1 MTCSDSLSRIPEI
14 SFTYVLLTFDARVM
28 SGDSWLFVFYRFIAP
43 RASSRQIKDANHCVH
58 PPWRPHDEKRHSLIY
73 GGCDFSS
80 WQYNP
85 ARTRHPWRIQARS
98 YREYDGMKANRQSR
112 VIFKW
117 TLNPGNGQST
127 STELRSNRPPPRP
140 SVTRFSFFISFF
152 WASSASSAS
161 LAPVAA
167 FLPQWTPIILF
178 FSSFVSLL

>member
-1 MTCSDSLSRIPEI
+1 MVILNYLSSIG
-14 SFTYVLLTFDARVM
+14 LLRQERQVVKLKMPITA
-28 SGDSWLFVFYRFIAP
+28 FI
-43 RASSRQIKDANHCVH
+43 RHDVHMMKSAN
-58 PPWRPHDEKRHSLIY
+58 SLIY
-73 GGCDFSS
+73 GWCDFSS

-98 YREYDGMKANRQSR
+98 YREYDGMKANRPSR
-112 VIFKW
+112 VISKW
-117 TLNPGNGQST
+117 TLNRDNGQST

-140 SVTRFSFFISFF
+140 SVTRFSFLISFF